1 MRVAKWG
8 NSLAVRLPASLV
20 EELNLK
26 EGDDIN
32 IRAAKNG
39 GFDAAR
45 DLSKE
50 DAFKRIRELRRPL
63 PAGYKFDR
71 VEANERR

>member
-1 MRVAKWG
+1 MRIAKWG

-20 EELNLK
+20 E
-26 EGDDIN
+26 GDDVN
-32 IRAAKNG
+32 IQAAKDG
-39 GFDAAR
+39 GFAVASDR
-45 DLSKE
+45 SKE

-71 VEANERR
+71 AEANERR